1 MKFFQ
6 LLLCKQYDINPLT
19 SWLIS
24 QAVGSEN
31 APPITVKDHNVMYA
45 NVMRR
50 AVGSPLPLLSI
61 DMLHNPLWTP
71 NTVYGQLYCLQQST
85 PNLHEQWEYLCCK
98 KAQRHVNQHAV
109 LSRGSAPTMT
119 GKDNSVMSTDI
130 TTCWPGETIHSEPQ
144 TLYTW
149 SVVPQQWVGIL
160 LARKVVTANL
170 KTQKPATTLKFVVK
184 EPTPKF
190 C

>member
-1 MKFFQ
+1 M
-6 LLLCKQYDINPLT
+6 
-19 SWLIS
+19 
-24 QAVGSEN
+24 
-31 APPITVKDHNVMYA
+31 H
-45 NVMRR
+45 
-50 AVGSPLPLLSI
+50 LPLLWKTTMSC
-61 DMLHNPLWTP
+61 MPTW
-71 NTVYGQLYCLQQST
+71 CA
-85 PNLHEQWEYLCCK
+85 EQWGVPYHYYLLTCCTIHSEHQTLYMVSSTACNSQPPTCMSSENTFAVK
-98 KAQRHVNQHAV
+98 KQCHVNQHAV